1 MRRFFVVL
9 SFLLLLVPFAEAAD
23 LGTQL
28 NQLLSA
34 EEREGQEKRLKSILD
49 GKPPVDTLIA
59 LLKSIEFE
67 KPRKKGILRS
77 ENLCVDGVRRPFC
90 WYVPESYDPSKKTPL
105 LIYLHGGVGSP
116 DLTED
121 PEGDVRKSPF
131 LKLAN
136 EKGYLLLFPFG
147 QEGATWWDSVGVS
160 NVLSQLRSTKRK
172 FNLDDN
178 RVYMTGFSDGA
189 SGSFFFAMCHPTDF
203 AAFLPLNGHPGVGSI
218 DGGIQTY
225 FVNLANRPLWVVNTD
240 LDQLYPDKAI
250 RPMMELA
257 QRAGAN
263 ILYRVYTGI
272 GHSFDYAEKEMPVMA
287 RLMDTRPRV
296 VNAPFI
302 RWETAYPSLGRCGWL
317 SIDRVKSDGHADW
330 YEDHNMELVDDR
342 VMFGFI
348 ADDKHEGR
356 GVRIA
361 RVVGDSSLCALLDM
375 NEGDVIIGLEDMK
388 VDSLEDVNAY
398 KEGKS
403 RGDSTKITIL
413 REGKRMTLKGRFPEA
428 STYDLFR
435 RELPSARAE
444 ASFCGN
450 RFTVK
455 GSQLGAI
462 SVYIHPDMVQLDQ
475 NVVIDANR
483 ETVFDGEVRADPEF
497 VLRNFLENRDR
508 ELIYV
513 NKVSIELGE

>member
-1 MRRFFVVL
+1 MRRFLVL
-9 SFLLLLVPFAEAAD
+9 VSFLVLLVPFARAAD
-23 LGTQL
+23 LRTQL
-28 NQLLSA
+28 HQLLNA
-34 EEREGQEKRLKSILD
+34 EEQEEQEKKLKSILE
-49 GKPPVDTLIA
+49 GKPSVDTLTA
-59 LLKSIEFE
+59 LLKSIEFQ
-67 KPRKKGILRS
+67 KPKKKGIVRS
-77 ENLCVDGVRRPFC
+77 ENLCLDGVRRPLC

-105 LIYLHGGVGSP
+105 LVCLHGGVGRP

-147 QEGATWWDSVGVS
+147 QEGATWWDSIGVS

-172 FNLDDN
+172 FNVDDN

-218 DGGIQTY
+218 DGGTQTY
-225 FVNLANRPLWVVNTD
+225 FVNLVNRPLWVVNTD

-272 GHSFDYAEKEMPVMA
+272 GHSFDYAEKEIPVMA

-317 SIDRVKSDGHADW
+317 SIDGVKSDGHADW

-348 ADDKHEGR
+348 VDDKHEGP

-375 NEGDVIIGLEDMK
+375 KEGDVILRVEDTE
-388 VDSLEDVNAY
+388 VDSVEDLTAY
-398 KEGKS
+398 KETKS
-403 RGDSTKITIL
+403 RGDSTKITIV
-413 REGKRMTLKGRFPEA
+413 REGEESTLEGAFPEPT
-428 STYDLFR
+428 TYSLFR
-435 RELPSARAE
+435 REAPSARAE

-475 NVVIDANR
+475 NVVIDANG
-483 ETVFDGEVRADPEF
+483 ETVLDGEVRADPEF
-497 VLRNFLENRDR
+497 VLRNFLANRDR

-513 NKVSIELGE
+513 NKVHVDLTE